1 MQNQAYT
8 HPEMYDENGMLIPDE
23 IVAVRFENNDDKK
36 KTTRTRSTSTRKKS
50 TSTRKTATKPRTVTV
65 KKKELPPNPMVHELL
80 EAVDSERV
88 KAQES

>member
-1 MQNQAYT
+1 MTTA
-8 HPEMYDENGMLIPDE
+8 
-23 IVAVRFENNDDKK
+23 K
-36 KTTRTRSTSTRKKS
+36 KTTRTRAASTRKKT

-88 KAQES
+88 KTKKLDIRSRLFTQV